1 MTATTFQGGR
11 RLILAAGG
19 VGVAGLTLTGLG
31 GLADPR
37 QALASYL
44 VAFVYWVGIA
54 LGALILL
61 GALHAAKARWP
72 VVLRRF
78 LETIPQTLPLF
89 ALLFVPIALGMRHL
103 FSWVDP
109 SGASGELL
117 HAIEHKRPYLNV
129 PFFLGRAAFYFTVW
143 IVVATLLR
151 RWSVRQDTEG
161 GHLLTAWQRR
171 LGTGALPFLALTLSF
186 ASFDWMMSLD
196 PRFFST
202 IFGVYWFAG
211 SFLSCFAVLIIATAA
226 TRGHP
231 GQFGHQLNADH
242 VHSLG
247 KFLLAFTAFW
257 AYIGFSQ
264 FMLIWIANIPEE
276 IPWYVVRTDSP
287 WGKVGIF
294 LAVAH
299 FAIPFFLLLSR
310 DLKRDPRRLA
320 GVAAWLLMVHLVDL
334 HWVIM
339 PRIHQA
345 GPHLSWLDLTAFVG
359 VGGLALAFLV
369 WRMRGAATVPLR
381 DPYLEE
387 SLRYQP
393 Q

>member
-1 MTATTFQGGR
+1 M
-11 RLILAAGG
+11 
-19 VGVAGLTLTGLG
+19 
-31 GLADPR
+31 
-37 QALASYL
+37 S
-44 VAFVYWVGIA
+44 
-54 LGALILL
+54 
-61 GALHAAKARWP
+61 ALHAAKARWP

-89 ALLFVPIALGMRHL
+89 ALLFVPIALGLRHV

-129 PFFLGRAAFYFTVW
+129 PFFLVRAAFYFVVW
-143 IVVATLLR
+143 IAVATLLR

-161 GHLLTAWQRR
+161 GHRLTAWQRR
-171 LGTGALPFLALTLSF
+171 LGTGALPLLALTLSF

-211 SFLSCFAVLIIATAA
+211 SFLACFAVLIVAAAA
-226 TRGHP
+226 TRAVP
-231 GQFGHQLNADH
+231 GQFGSRLNADH

-257 AYIGFSQ
+257 AYIAFSQ

-287 WGKVGIF
+287 WGRMGIF

-299 FAIPFFLLLSR
+299 FAVPFFLLLSR
-310 DLKRDPRRLA
+310 DLKRNPRRLA
-320 GVAAWLLMVHLVDL
+320 AVAGWLLLTHLVDL

-339 PRIHQA
+339 PRIHEA
-345 GPHLSWLDLTAFVG
+345 GPQLSWLDLTAFVG
-359 VGGLALAFLV
+359 VGGVALAFLV
-369 WRMRGAATVPLR
+369 FRMRGVATMPVR